1 MKLVAFNGSPRRD
14 GNTAQSMKIV
24 LEELARNGVETELVQ
39 VGGTGVRGCA
49 ACFSCHKNKST
60 SCAITSDPV
69 NEWIEKIIAADAVLL
84 GSPVY
89 FHDVTSEMKAFI
101 DRVGFVARANGR
113 MFSGK
118 AGAAVVAVR
127 RIGAVHAL
135 DTMLSFLMAMRMYI
149 VGGPNMV
156 VANKLGDVEKDVE
169 GVENMLTLG
178 RDMAT
183 LLKMRAAYR
192 Q

>member
-1 MKLVAFNGSPRRD
+1 MKVVAFNGSPHRE
-14 GNTAQSMKIV
+14 GNTAQIIKIV
-24 LEELARNGVETELVQ
+24 LGELARNGVETESVQ
-39 VGGTGVRGCA
+39 VGGSRVRGCT

-60 SCAITSDPV
+60 ACVITDDPV
-69 NEWIEKIIAADAVLL
+69 NEWIEKIMAADGIIL

-127 RIGAVHAL
+127 RIGAVHTL
-135 DTMLSFLMAMRMYI
+135 DTMLSFFMSMQMYI
-149 VGGPNMV
+149 VGGSNMV
-156 VANKLGDVEKDVE
+156 VASKFGDVDKDAE
-169 GVENMLTLG
+169 GVENMMTLG
-178 RDMAT
+178 RSMAL
-183 LLKMRAAYR
+183 LLKMMTAYR
-192 Q
+192 